1 MPTPENLK
9 NLINAYLNN
18 VANNS
23 VKLAEIISRKKSI
36 LFLESLSVDEDSPLE
51 YFFNASSQDSES
63 YNSLSIKRI
72 KNVTGNFVY
81 NFFERDEKRKNAG
94 QDNLNQVIPIVNKN
108 ATAEDLYAIKIKNS
122 KKSRYIEFNIDM
134 DNIDE
139 EEVIN
144 LSDLTNSKAFE
155 FADEEDTAYVSLKN
169 MIQNLSSNNENIIN
183 LLTDY
188 IVYEGTL
195 SNQKTTGIEYFDT
208 YADKNAYRIF
218 SSSINFSDT
227 TINSDSLTSSAR
239 KFIENLEENS
249 GKFSIDQKKNLLT
262 TLTDLNSKNM
272 FDDSD
277 IKNIVNNFGNINIST
292 KFNNLFISD
301 IINTSTVTLN
311 HIYADEQ
318 LGLLT
323 KPGINVNDIQENTIL
338 TSNPTQLSNGE
349 LNLNVSALPGSLR
362 SINTN
367 EEELDELN
375 MSELQT
381 IIAGLQSIPDIKIC
395 GIMITVYEENQGSFV
410 LHDRRIIDNI
420 SKFSGN
426 FIYEKIKY
434 GKNYMFEFRTIC
446 LLDTI
451 FNIEEETDN
460 ELSFALGSFLVLSD
474 KITTYVD
481 CTENISP
488 PAPTFL
494 SVGLDYSSNQPEITW
509 NFPVNPQR
517 DIKKFYVFKRTSL
530 NQGFTLEQVNN
541 FDNSLDPS
549 PAAFS
554 SPSDIIFNYNNSK
567 LWPNKFIDFDFNM
580 QNRNSAIYAVISE
593 DAHGMTSGY
602 SVQLLVKYDKIN
614 NRFITETISRSG
626 APQPYPNL
634 FLERDFFIDAIKQ
647 SSYTRCN
654 VFFDP
659 EYYKL
664 FRTVDSE
671 NNVSEEIEYIKF
683 TGDDQIENILTE
695 FPYKFHFINIDQQLD
710 QTFEINIANKTGIP
724 EGIPAA
730 EVSSNFTFNFNL

>member
-434 GKNYMFEFRTIC
+434 
-446 LLDTI
+446 
-451 FNIEEETDN
+451 
-460 ELSFALGSFLVLSD
+460 SFYH
-474 KITTYVD
+474 I
-481 CTENISP
+481 
-488 PAPTFL
+488 
-494 SVGLDYSSNQPEITW
+494 
-509 NFPVNPQR
+509 
-517 DIKKFYVFKRTSL
+517 
-530 NQGFTLEQVNN
+530 
-541 FDNSLDPS
+541 
-549 PAAFS
+549 
-554 SPSDIIFNYNNSK
+554 
-567 LWPNKFIDFDFNM
+567 
-580 QNRNSAIYAVISE
+580 
-593 DAHGMTSGY
+593 
-602 SVQLLVKYDKIN
+602 
-614 NRFITETISRSG
+614 
-626 APQPYPNL
+626 L
-634 FLERDFFIDAIKQ
+634 F
-647 SSYTRCN
+647 
-654 VFFDP
+654 
-659 EYYKL
+659 
-664 FRTVDSE
+664 
-671 NNVSEEIEYIKF
+671 
-683 TGDDQIENILTE
+683 
-695 FPYKFHFINIDQQLD
+695 FH
-710 QTFEINIANKTGIP
+710 K
-724 EGIPAA
+724 
-730 EVSSNFTFNFNL
+730 